1 MNLVE
6 TVQTLLVPLTNRF
19 LRDGDHSKT
28 AWVEEQASLAVSS
41 ARSDRPTLWFVYP
54 DRESLLYPTWL
65 AEVRA
70 RGGRRLRLARLGDFG
85 EVLRIPPGMSSLR
98 QAAGFSNMHETVLA
112 LELPDRVEG
121 IRMGLKSP
129 PRTDLTHHDVVRF
142 IDESPERDHFRE
154 AMLWQD
160 EFNLH
165 YADGKDWDALLAA
178 VTPEREG
185 FFVEMFSISV
195 SNVAVSNATAER
207 WYALTKAHTNKLAPT
222 VRAWTLGTAPRTS
235 VPAST
240 QVAST
245 ALRDALSACEAYAR
259 GKQLAPWAAV
269 FAEAVATLDGAAS
282 PERLDE
288 VFAGLFPA
296 KEARL
301 LSAIARC
308 GGVFGAMGSWNDL
321 GLEQDADYTATSERL
336 FASLNDGQLAACAE
350 P

>member
-1 MNLVE
+1 
-6 TVQTLLVPLTNRF
+6 
-19 LRDGDHSKT
+19 
-28 AWVEEQASLAVSS
+28 
-41 ARSDRPTLWFVYP
+41 
-54 DRESLLYPTWL
+54 
-65 AEVRA
+65 
-70 RGGRRLRLARLGDFG
+70 
-85 EVLRIPPGMSSLR
+85 
-98 QAAGFSNMHETVLA
+98 MHETALA
-112 LELPDRVEG
+112 LELPDCVEG
-121 IRMGLKSP
+121 IRVGLKSP

-195 SNVAVSNATAER
+195 SNVAVSKATAER
-207 WYALTKAHTNKLAPT
+207 WYALTKAHTNKLAPA
-222 VRAWTLGTAPRTS
+222 VRAYTLGTAPRTS
-235 VPAST
+235 APTST
-240 QVAST
+240 QAAST
-245 ALRDALSACEAYAR
+245 ALREALSACEAYAR
-259 GKQLAPWAAV
+259 RKQLEPWALI
-269 FAEAVATLDGAAS
+269 FAEAVATLDGAAP

-288 VFAGLFPA
+288 VFAGLFSA

-301 LSAIARC
+301 LSAISRC

-321 GLEQDADYTATSERL
+321 GLEQDADYAATSERL
-336 FASLNDGQLAACAE
+336 FASLNDGLLAACAE